1 MEFERILSKGLG
13 AKIRAFF
20 HYFCFVRKILPL
32 GLSLGYD

>member
-20 HYFCFVRKILPL
+20 HYFYFARKILPFGHL
-32 GLSLGYD
+32 LGYN